1 MAKRTEDLLGKIE
14 HLTKRLNEAAMKV
27 LGEEELAEDVTQE
40 TFEYFCTK
48 DIPADCDDEV
58 EKYLVTSATNRAK
71 RMKKKMDTTTFV
83 DLNEA
88 EDYEAEDCNDAE
100 LRELQYV
107 VMHQCINALEMVE
120 KRLFKLRYVKGLGV
134 KTVARMMNMSEDR
147 VRKLSKKTM
156 NKVTEMV
163 KDERRKD
170 ERKNRWC

>member
-1 MAKRTEDLLGKIE
+1 
-14 HLTKRLNEAAMKV
+14 
-27 LGEEELAEDVTQE
+27 
-40 TFEYFCTK
+40 
-48 DIPADCDDEV
+48 
-58 EKYLVTSATNRAK
+58 
-71 RMKKKMDTTTFV
+71 
-83 DLNEA
+83 
-88 EDYEAEDCNDAE
+88 
-100 LRELQYV
+100 
-107 VMHQCINALEMVE
+107 MHQCINALEMVE